1 MNTMNFS
8 IAMFLIEPI
17 SFSEWKIEIN
27 SLNKE
32 KKWLMHLPHDKN
44 IEFFTIKMSGG
55 NTNFYVGAGYFFKK
69 DEMVDWSFF
78 IYPEFQKRGF
88 ARSFVKQQLNEI
100 RNIQFTVSKFNK
112 ASLGLFRSIEE
123 LQEVSYDQKI
133 NTYVFRGRA

>member
-1 MNTMNFS
+1 
-8 IAMFLIEPI
+8 MFLIEPI

-32 KKWLMHLPHDKN
+32 KKWLKHLPHDKN
-44 IEFFTIKMSGG
+44 IEFFTIKMSGA
-55 NTNFYVGAGYFFKK
+55 NTNFSVGAGYFFKK
-69 DEMVDWSFF
+69 DEMVEWSFF

-100 RNIQFTVSKFNK
+100 RNLQFTVSKFNK

-123 LQEVSYDQKI
+123 LQEVSFDQRI
-133 NTYVFRGRA
+133 NTYIFRGK